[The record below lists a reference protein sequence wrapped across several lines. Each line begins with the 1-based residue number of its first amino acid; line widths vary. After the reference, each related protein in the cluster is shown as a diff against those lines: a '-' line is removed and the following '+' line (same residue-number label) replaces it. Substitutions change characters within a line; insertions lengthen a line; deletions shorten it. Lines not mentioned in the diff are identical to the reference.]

1 MRTSTDA
8 DPGSINTAKYAGAI
22 AIAAILLLIAIRL
35 LLEKR

>member
-8 DPGSINTAKYAGAI
+8 DAGSVNTAKFAGAF